1 MVKSVENKPVE
12 VSKSQIAATAKK
24 AMLRIVFW
32 VLFLGILYGLWL
44 NPQIIT
50 NMVKFISMQTATEE
64 SQEEN
69 TVREDEFYRRM
80 NVLQNQINQ
89 LQNQISSLPEG
100 SSATVDL
107 SRFDSKLE
115 AIEKQ
120 NLNVIDSKADVATV
134 LGIITRLDKI
144 EERLDTLAK
153 ISDDGALVLTATM
166 MVKESSEKYQ
176 GEVPHNREA
185 LENLAGVGRKTAN
198 VVLNVWFNEP
208 TLAVDTH
215 VMRIS
220 HRLNMSDGK
229 NPLEV
234 EKDLLKVL
242 PDNYKKNANHWLV
255 LFGRYICKAQK
266 PDCPNCPVSSFCHSA
281 DKRI

>member
-1 MVKSVENKPVE
+1 MIRPQAEILEIMDIFNQKDPNPRCELNYSNAYTLLVAV
-12 VSKSQIAATAKK
+12 
-24 AMLRIVFW
+24 
-32 VLFLGILYGLWL
+32 VLSAQSTDKGV
-44 NPQIIT
+44 NR
-50 NMVKFISMQTATEE
+50 ATEE
-64 SQEEN
+64 LFKIADTPQKMAALGL
-69 TVREDEFYRRM
+69 D
-80 NVLQNQINQ
+80 Q
-89 LQNQISSLPEG
+89 LKHYIKTIGLYNNKAKNII
-100 SSATVDL
+100 AL
-107 SRFDSKLE
+107 SKE
-115 AIEKQ
+115 
-120 NLNVIDSKADVATV
+120 
-134 LGIITRLDKI
+134 
-144 EERLDTLAK
+144 
-153 ISDDGALVLTATM
+153 LT
-166 MVKESSEKYQ
+166 EKYQ

-220 HRLNMSDGK
+220 HRLNLSDGK

>member
-1 MVKSVENKPVE
+1 MIRPQAEILEIMDIFNQKDPNPRCELNYSNAYTLLVAV
-12 VSKSQIAATAKK
+12 
-24 AMLRIVFW
+24 
-32 VLFLGILYGLWL
+32 VLSAQSTDKGV
-44 NPQIIT
+44 NR
-50 NMVKFISMQTATEE
+50 ATEE
-64 SQEEN
+64 L
-69 TVREDEFYRRM
+69 FK
-80 NVLQNQINQ
+80 I
-89 LQNQISSLPEG
+89 
-100 SSATVDL
+100 
-107 SRFDSKLE
+107 
-115 AIEKQ
+115 
-120 NLNVIDSKADVATV
+120 ADTPQKMAA
-134 LGIITRLDKI
+134 LGLDKLKQYI
-144 EERLDTLAK
+144 KTIGLYNNKAK
-153 ISDDGALVLTATM
+153 NIIALSKELT
-166 MVKESSEKYQ
+166 EKYQ

-266 PDCPNCPVSSFCHSA
+266 PDCPNRPVSSFCHSA